1 MKLFKRDYSLDNL
14 RAVLIL
20 LVIFHHS
27 AEAYTS
33 GSEAWPV
40 RDASSIINGIEIFS
54 TVNAAFFMGLLFFI
68 SGYVIPSAYKK
79 YGAKPFLLSKIKRL
93 LIPFCVFA
101 LFVFIP
107 INYAFGSFDNIYSYA
122 SYLITDNGI
131 QSFTGHLWFVLHLFV
146 YSLAYLAYEIIVSR
160 KNNPKTNWVI
170 PKKRVGAWKFIA
182 GLILFIG
189 FISIITFIV
198 RIHYQINL
206 WIVFLHAFRVEP
218 AHIIQYLSLFA
229 AGVVFSKNEIFER
242 ITEKTFLICSVI
254 GFSLFIL
261 SYILYFSG
269 GFFGE
274 KILRFT
280 GGDSINAL
288 YRPLWENSLAV
299 YFGIG
304 LIYIFRR
311 KINSDSKIWKFLSL
325 NSYGVYIIHVIPS
338 VGIQMELLKTGIDPL
353 LKFLFASAF
362 TAVICYF
369 DIWLLRKIRF
379 IKEYI

>member
-14 RAVLIL
+14 RAVLLL

-40 RDASSIINGIEIFS
+40 RDAASIINGIEIFS

-79 YGAKPFLLSKIKRL
+79 YGAKQFFVSKIKRL

-107 INYAFGSFDNIYSYA
+107 INYAFGNFDNIYSYA

-131 QSFTGHLWFVLHLFV
+131 QSFTGHLWFILHLFI
-146 YSLAYLAYEIIVSR
+146 YSLAYLAYEIIASR
-160 KNNPKTNWVI
+160 KNNSKSNWVI
-170 PKKRVGAWKFIA
+170 PKKRIGAWKFIA
-182 GLILFIG
+182 GLIVFIG
-189 FISIITFIV
+189 LISVITFIV
-198 RIHYQINL
+198 RIHYHINL

-218 AHIIQYLSLFA
+218 AHIVQYVSLFA
-229 AGVVFSKNEIFER
+229 AGVIFSKNELFER
-242 ITEKTFLICSVI
+242 ITEKTSLICSVI
-254 GFSLFIL
+254 GFSLFVL

-274 KILRFT
+274 NILRFT

-299 YFGIG
+299 FLGIG
-304 LIYIFRR
+304 LIYLFKR
-311 KINSDSKIWKFLSL
+311 KINSDSKIWKYLSL
-325 NSYGVYIIHVIPS
+325 HSYGVYIIHVIPL
-338 VGIQMELLKTGIDPL
+338 VGIQMALMKTGIDPL
-353 LKFLFASAF
+353 LKFLLASAV
-362 TAVICYF
+362 TAVTCYF
-369 DIWLLRKIRF
+369 DIWLLRKIR
-379 IKEYI
+379 ILKEYI